1 MAAAPST
8 HAPADTTFRSYSSKQ
23 AAVYAKSRKG
33 YPPTLIH
40 YIVDHHCA
48 TGGKTG
54 VLLDVGCGPG
64 NATRDLSPYFDV
76 VFAADPGQAMLQT
89 ATELGGTTATGA
101 ALKYRLSG
109 AEEIDGI
116 EELEHGSVD
125 MITAAAA
132 VSPECCSWG
141 GSSC

>member
-8 HAPADTTFRSYSSKQ
+8 QAPADPTFRSYSSKQ
-23 AAVYAKSRKG
+23 AAVYAKGRRG
-33 YPPTLIH
+33 YPPTLID
-40 YIVDHHCA
+40 YIVDHHRA

-64 NATRDLSPYFDV
+64 NSTRDLSPHFDV
-76 VFAADPGQAMLQT
+76 VFGADPGEGMLQT

-101 ALKYRLSG
+101 SLEYRISG

-116 EELEHGSVD
+116 EGLEHGSVD
-125 MITAAAA
+125 MITAASA
-132 VSPECCSWG
+132 VSLECCSWG
-141 GSSC
+141 G